1 MARSLSLKDCSGL
14 ADRTKRFG
22 QPSNPQ
28 VLLDHRP
35 ADECEKDKHNEGR
48 HRTRVFAVVDH
59 GCHRS
64 QHDDDAEHDAE
75 GSCHGCRQQ
84 QRHQQLKGARDE
96 MKPVRVAPTLVF
108 GADLL
113 HREGVDDES
122 EGEESGKRPNQT
134 LKCQALD
141 PRDRAHCVTSPV
153 LTKRAACS
161 IDAMPS
167 SSMGANSCQPW
178 HMPSKIFSS
187 ALTPAAF
194 MRLTSVTE
202 SSCSRSQLPTCTS
215 VGGSPRKLA

>member
-1 MARSLSLKDCSGL
+1 MM
-14 ADRTKRFG
+14 T
-22 QPSNPQ
+22 QPSMTP
-28 VLLDHRP
+28 
-35 ADECEKDKHNEGR
+35 KDLVTVAGNSSA
-48 HRTRVFAVVDH
+48 T
-59 GCHRS
+59 
-64 QHDDDAEHDAE
+64 
-75 GSCHGCRQQ
+75 
-84 QRHQQLKGARDE
+84 QQLKAARDE
-96 MKPVRVAPTLVF
+96 MKPVRVAPTLIF

-113 HREGVDDES
+113 HREGVDGES
-122 EGEESGKRPNQT
+122 EGEESGECANQT

-141 PRDRAHCVTSPV
+141 PRDRAHCATSLLS

-215 VGGSPRKLA
+215 AGGSPRKS